1 VIDRLVYDNLDPL
14 IALAAAAART
24 ERVEVAT
31 TVLSVGWR
39 NNPVLVAKQLA
50 SVEQVSGGRLTA
62 GLGLG
67 GWPEDYA
74 AVRAAGA
81 PAGRGRRTRGL
92 GGGRTAGAATGCHR
106 AVLQPW
112 RGRRRR
118 GRRLHPHYYYG
129 DDYFAAARADT
140 LTTTGRLGAE
150 LAALRDAGATDV
162 LLYPASSGP
171 EQIGL
176 LAEAL
181 RAAGFPPPG
190 GRHPE

>member
-24 ERVEVAT
+24 ERVELAT

-118 GRRLHPHYYYG
+118 GRRLHPHYYG
-129 DDYFAAARADT
+129 DDY
-140 LTTTGRLGAE
+140 
-150 LAALRDAGATDV
+150 
-162 LLYPASSGP
+162 S
-171 EQIGL
+171 
-176 LAEAL
+176 
-181 RAAGFPPPG
+181 PPPA
-190 GRHPE
+190 PTP